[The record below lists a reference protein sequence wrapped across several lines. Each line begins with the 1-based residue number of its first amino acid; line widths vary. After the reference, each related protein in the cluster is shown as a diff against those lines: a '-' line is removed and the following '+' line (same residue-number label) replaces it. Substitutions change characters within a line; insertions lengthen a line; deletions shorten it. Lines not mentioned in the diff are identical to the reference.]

1 MDSLVVL
8 IYQKILADFQ
18 GTVSGKRRGGGA
30 MKAEDRWIV
39 SLWQYKSLKVN
50 KNLFPRLT
58 KTIFCT
64 PPPPTPSYQHS
75 LYTSSVLPE

>member
-1 MDSLVVL
+1 
-8 IYQKILADFQ
+8 
-18 GTVSGKRRGGGA
+18 

-58 KTIFCT
+58 KTIFRTHPHQLPPTSILCT
-64 PPPPTPSYQHS
+64 PVQFCQSRIKTKKCCKKWKENQWIQVS
-75 LYTSSVLPE
+75 LGCD